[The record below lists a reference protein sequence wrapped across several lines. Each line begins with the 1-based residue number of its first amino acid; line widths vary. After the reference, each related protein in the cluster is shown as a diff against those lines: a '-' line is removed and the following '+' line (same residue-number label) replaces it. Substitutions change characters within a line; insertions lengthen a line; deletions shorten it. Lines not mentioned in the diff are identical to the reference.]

1 MRKCYLLLLLPVV
14 FTAQSPAAVFEDVF
28 ELGRP
33 SVTFRSTLENK
44 NGMQAYLRKRNR
56 QRALV
61 PSAIS
66 PPRIDSYSAASERY
80 QDFQET
86 LNDRIRLE
94 NLKKI
99 ATISTKRFDT
109 LPMVQR
115 ESKKTHIIPKEVFHF
130 TLSDV
135 MIRHPL
141 PQGYEKQHMSRV
153 KRSEN
158 PERREPMA
166 REILWFEHK
175 DAIRREQPNNEERKV
190 DHHRSRRS
198 AEPTDQKAQE
208 KVSFELKDGKVPET
222 TVSSNLRMPFT
233 TSDTFKRGSE
243 RRALRRRDVRKERQD
258 IQKNES
264 DLNVEETRRVKINR
278 GNKKKVT
285 NYEDLPL
292 GVQKAIDI
300 AIHENERVNAK
311 SPEEPPKATKY
322 YFGDKK
328 PKVKKP
334 FSAAVNTKLTHPSAK
349 DNMFVPSPQIESGF
363 VPSKQMQGDSNDN
376 LMPEKTTPANWW
388 TPSNLIRPKRLYQK
402 SLYIPPL
409 VVSPQYVNTYKPTME
424 SNKMKELSP
433 GYQHGHETYDSE
445 ATKEVIIGD
454 KPKIQYVIK
463 ENSHPVRIEP
473 TRTKITLQPTIS
485 ISYDQEPTAPTAYAE
500 GGHSD
505 YNIPYGPLEVRYQ
518 APKESTKTFQ
528 KMNIVVPDQEEN
540 NPTQY
545 YSNNNNQVEQSQSQ
559 SQSKTQA
566 SELSHS
572 SGDGYGSKTRNS
584 IAALSALIGKRPT
597 VQLKG
602 LNDLLHMPVPI
613 GNAQPLQKMKTKV
626 RPQENTAP
634 IVFPME
640 SSTSRPQPK
649 KNNGYRSVKI
659 ESVPKANIYDNT
671 SPDVVYNTIQMKP
684 QLRVP
689 MTKDYTPIQESVAD
703 ISESDFVA
711 STIATP
717 THATYIVSSTP
728 VVPLLEVNSYE
739 NDATGHGYGS
749 YQSTGAPLEIYSTP
763 ETIAEP
769 ISVQYQSREVSRH
782 NVRQKYEHSDHQL
795 DGNSEH
801 HDESEGYA
809 FGYRVR
815 DFHSGND
822 FGHVQNRD
830 NGVTR
835 GEYHI
840 LLPDGRVQNVRY
852 TADDK
857 GFHADVSYESIHA
870 PHEAEHK

>member
-1 MRKCYLLLLLPVV
+1 M
-14 FTAQSPAAVFEDVF
+14 
-28 ELGRP
+28 
-33 SVTFRSTLENK
+33 
-44 NGMQAYLRKRNR
+44 
-56 QRALV
+56 AL
-61 PSAIS
+61 S
-66 PPRIDSYSAASERY
+66 PPRFDPYTAASERY
-80 QDFQET
+80 QDFEEN

-99 ATISTKRFDT
+99 ATVRTKRLDAQ
-109 LPMVQR
+109 PMNQR
-115 ESKKTHIIPKEVFHF
+115 ESKKAHIIPKEVFHF

-141 PQGYEKQHMSRV
+141 PQYAQEQMRRV
-153 KRSEN
+153 KRSDDSK
-158 PERREPMA
+158 RLEPMP

-175 DAIRREQPNNEERKV
+175 DAIKPVKPKQTSEVEEKS

-198 AEPTDQKAQE
+198 AEPTDEKAQE
-208 KVSFELKDGKVPET
+208 KVSFELKDGKVSET
-222 TVSSNLRMPFT
+222 TVSPNLRMPFT

-264 DLNVEETRRVKINR
+264 DLNVEETRRIKINR

-311 SPEEPPKATKY
+311 TPEEPPKTTKY

-334 FSAAVNTKLTHPSAK
+334 FSAAVNAKLSHPSVK
-349 DNMFVPSPQIESGF
+349 DNKFVPSPQVESGF
-363 VPSKQMQGDSNDN
+363 VPSKPMQSDSAEN

-433 GYQHGHETYDSE
+433 GYQQGHETHDSE
-445 ATKEVIIGD
+445 ASKEVIIGD

-463 ENSHPVRIEP
+463 ENPHPVRIEQP
-473 TRTKITLQPTIS
+473 RTKITLQPTIS
-485 ISYDQEPTAPTAYAE
+485 ISYDQEPTSPTAYEE
-500 GGHSD
+500 GGQSN

-518 APKESTKTFQ
+518 APKESGKSF
-528 KMNIVVPDQEEN
+528 KSMNIVVPDQEEN
-540 NPTQY
+540 NPTTY
-545 YSNNNNQVEQSQSQ
+545 YSNKNNQADESQSQ
-559 SQSKTQA
+559 T
-566 SELSHS
+566 SETSN
-572 SGDGYGSKTRNS
+572 SGDAYASKTRNS

-613 GNAQPLQKMKTKV
+613 GKAQPLQTMKTKI

-634 IVFPME
+634 IVFPMD
-640 SSTSRPQPK
+640 STTARPQPK

-659 ESVPKANIYDNT
+659 ESVPKTHVYDSS
-671 SPDVVYNTIQMKP
+671 SPDTLYNSVQMNP

-689 MTKDYTPIQESVAD
+689 MTKDYTPIQESVSDYA
-703 ISESDFVA
+703 ESDFIG
-711 STIATP
+711 STMATP
-717 THATYIVSSTP
+717 THATYIVQSTP
-728 VVPLLEVNSYE
+728 IVPLLEVNSYE
-739 NDATGHGYGS
+739 SDATAHAFGT
-749 YQSTGAPLEIYSTP
+749 YQSTAGPQEVHSTP
-763 ETIAEP
+763 QTIAEP

-782 NVRQKYEHSDHQL
+782 NTRQKHEHNDHQY
-795 DGNSEH
+795 DHDNEH
-801 HDESEGYA
+801 HDVSRVNPPPFEAFINIKIIFQESEGYA

-870 PHEAEHK
+870 PHEIANK